1 MSIFRNSKYYT
12 SGSILVIFFYIL
24 LGIFTS
30 GLALAVFGGWDPS
43 QLLYAPI
50 LMGLVGMGKAA
61 LNFSKESEFAWER
74 GKLISTFISVGS
86 VILLLGL
93 LLLILTTWID
103 TEILVYLGDIG
114 LILSCIVYAIGFF
127 FLQKQLASLY
137 LKRVIVKYPKYYIS
151 IGFGVQSLSYTLFFI
166 NWFISNETVTAT
178 IVIAGIVLAVIS
190 ILFLIVGFISINIAF
205 RAYPHLVENE
215 EIRPG

>member
-1 MSIFRNSKYYT
+1 MSIYRNSKLYT

-24 LGIFTS
+24 LAIFTS

-43 QLLYAPI
+43 QILYAPI
-50 LMGLVGMGKAA
+50 LIGLVGMGKAA

-74 GKLISTFISVGS
+74 GKLIAILIFIGS
-86 VILLLGL
+86 GILLLGL
-93 LLLILTTWID
+93 LLLIFTTWNDI
-103 TEILVYLGDIG
+103 EVLVYLGDIG

-127 FLQKQLASLY
+127 FLQKQLAALY
-137 LKRVIVKYPKYYIS
+137 LKRVIVKYPNYFIS
-151 IGFGVQSLSYTLFFI
+151 IGFGVQSLAYTLLFI
-166 NWFISNETVTAT
+166 NWFVSNETATAT

-190 ILFLIVGFISINIAF
+190 IIFLIVGFIPVNIAF
-205 RAYPHLVENE
+205 RAYPYLVENE